1 MKLSSFR
8 PLHVLL
14 AGILTCVVVFS
25 VQAKSKPEESLTPAV
40 QSDSERGESTSL
52 KKLNAEDYGQWESL
66 AGRTRLAHDGRWLA
80 YPIRR
85 VNGENEVRLH
95 MLATDA
101 EEVLENASN
110 PVFSADSQWL
120 AFSIG
125 LPPDEREKLEKEK
138 KPIQNKLGLRSL
150 VDGNT
155 VEFEKIQSFSF
166 SEDGK
171 FLVMQT
177 YPPKGRKSQGK
188 DIMVRDLK
196 KSLNTG
202 FGNIASARWNDK
214 VSLLAMIVDAED
226 QAGNGVQLYDPQ
238 EGKLVTL
245 DSDQADYKSVTW
257 RKDADDLAVFKE
269 SKYED
274 DEDTTRQVLTWRRL
288 NHKKS
293 SRKVFDHLNR
303 DDFPSE
309 FRVVDFEG
317 LNWSDDGKRVF
328 FGIQAWETK
337 PKELTEDEEEEEA
350 AESQEETAPESDVEG
365 STEETASEESGTETE
380 TETEAGS
387 ESDSETKPPSKS
399 SREKETEGTSEE
411 SKDEQDSENE
421 TERKHEKK
429 DSKKKDKPKS
439 LRDTLKDPAGVEVW
453 HSKDIEIIPLQKKTE
468 SRDRKK
474 NFLAAWIIP
483 ENRFV
488 QLGNEVT
495 EDVTLLEA
503 QKLAL
508 GTDNTP
514 YETEK
519 RFGPTLV
526 DAYVINTA
534 SGKRWRAFEETKYH
548 FSSSPEG
555 RYIPYIL
562 ADHFWLY
569 DTKLKEATNITEDVD
584 TSFINKERNTLT
596 DQSAPYGICGWSKD
610 GKHLFLYDRFD
621 IWRFAPEDSKV
632 ECLTRGAAD
641 GIRYRRVIFD
651 PDEDRFID
659 DSKPLY
665 LSMYSEKTKQSGY
678 AKMEWGELPENLV
691 WKDKSVGSLI
701 KAKDAD
707 VYAYQEGDYDD
718 SPDAFVGNLD
728 RRNMRQI
735 SKTNPFQSEF
745 FWGRSELVDY
755 TNDHGK
761 ALQGAL
767 FYPANY
773 QPGKQ
778 YPMIVYIYETRSQTV
793 HSYITPSERHP
804 YNTAVFSAEG
814 YFVFQPDIVY
824 RAQNPGLSAKECVI
838 PAVKSVLQTGMVDPK
853 RIGLVGH
860 SWGGYQTAFLSTQTD
875 LFAALVA
882 GAPLTNMM
890 SMSMSIYWN
899 SGQTDA
905 WIFHE
910 SQGRMDRPFWR
921 DVDTYMANSAIFNI
935 ENLNKPLLVAF
946 GDEDGAVDWQQGIE
960 MYNAA
965 RLAQKPMV
973 MLVYPGE
980 NHGLAKKPN
989 QVDYH
994 YRILEWFGHYLKGEE
1009 APPWILEGQTYLDRQ
1024 KEIKAFKK
1032 KPAEDKKK

>member
-1 MKLSSFR
+1 MKFSSLR
-8 PLHVLL
+8 PLPMLL
-14 AGILTCVVVFS
+14 AGTLTCFFLFL
-25 VQAKSKPEESLTPAV
+25 VQVEGRPTESQAPAE
-40 QSDSERGESTSL
+40 QSDSGHRDSTSPR
-52 KKLNAEDYGQWESL
+52 KLSPADYGQWESL
-66 AGRTRLAHDGRWLA
+66 GRGTRLANDGRWLA
-80 YPIRR
+80 CPIRR
-85 VNGENEVRLH
+85 VNGKNEIRLH

-101 EEVLENASN
+101 QEVFENASN
-110 PVFSADSQWL
+110 PAFSADSQWL

-125 LPPDEREKLEKEK
+125 RSPDEREKLEKEK
-138 KPIQNKLGLRSL
+138 KPIQYKLGLHSL

-171 FLVMQT
+171 FLVMQL
-177 YPPKGRKSQGK
+177 YPLKGRKSKGK
-188 DIMVRDLK
+188 DIMVRDLNK
-196 KSLNTG
+196 GLNTG
-202 FGNIASARWNDK
+202 FGNIASARWNDE
-214 VSLLAMIVDAED
+214 VSLLAMVVDAED

-238 EGKLVTL
+238 KRKLVTL

-269 SKYED
+269 TQYEE

-293 SRKVFDHLNR
+293 SRKVFDHLAR
-303 DDFPSE
+303 DGFPPE

-317 LNWSDDGKRVF
+317 LKWSDDGKRVF
-328 FGIQAWETK
+328 FGIQAWKVK
-337 PKELTEDEEEEEA
+337 PKKLNEKEAEEDPEP
-350 AESQEETAPESDVEG
+350 ESQEAEEPEPEVDG
-365 STEETASEESGTETE
+365 STEEAPPEKSTAETE
-380 TETEAGS
+380 S
-387 ESDSETKPPSKS
+387 DPESDSEAEPGSNS
-399 SREKETEGTSEE
+399 SRDKETESIAEE
-411 SKDEQDSENE
+411 DSGDEAEA
-421 TERKHEKK
+421 KHEKK
-429 DSKKKDKPKS
+429 NAKKKDKPKS
-439 LRDTLKDPAGVEVW
+439 LRESLKDPAGVEVW
-453 HSKDIEIIPLQKKTE
+453 HAKDIEIIPLQKKTE

-495 EDVTLLEA
+495 EEVALLEA

-526 DAYVINTA
+526 DGYIINTV
-534 SGKRWRAFEETKYH
+534 SGKRWKAFEKTKYH
-548 FSSSPEG
+548 FSSSPGG
-555 RYIPYIL
+555 RYIPYLL
-562 ADHFWLY
+562 ANHFWLY
-569 DTKLKEATNITEDVD
+569 DTKLKEAANITEDVD

-596 DQSAPYGICGWSKD
+596 DQSAPYGIGGWSKD
-610 GKHLFLYDRFD
+610 GKQFFLYDRFD
-621 IWRFAPEDSKV
+621 IWRFATDGSKV
-632 ECLTRGAAD
+632 ECLTQGATD
-641 GIRYRRVIFD
+641 EIRYRRVIFD

-659 DSKPLY
+659 LGKPLY
-665 LSMYSEKTKQSGY
+665 LSMYGEKTKKSGY

-691 WKDKSVGSLI
+691 WKDKNIGSLV
-701 KAKDAD
+701 KAKEAD
-707 VYAYQEGDYDD
+707 VYAYQEGDFDD

-728 RRNMRQI
+728 HRKMRQV

-745 FWGRSELVDY
+745 FWGHSELVDY

-793 HSYITPSERHP
+793 HSYYTPSERSP

-838 PAVKSVLQTGMVDPK
+838 PAVKRVLQTGMVDPK

-910 SQGRMDRPFWR
+910 SQGRMDRPFWK

-1024 KEIKAFKK
+1024 KEVKAFKKKK
-1032 KPAEDKKK
+1032 KPAEDKQK